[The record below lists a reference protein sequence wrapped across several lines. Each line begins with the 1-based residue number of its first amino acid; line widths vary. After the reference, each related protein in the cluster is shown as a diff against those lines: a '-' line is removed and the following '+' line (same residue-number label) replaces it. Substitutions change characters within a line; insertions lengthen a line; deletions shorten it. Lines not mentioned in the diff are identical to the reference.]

1 MLAKRKTIDAFPAKL
16 ILEIVINKL
25 RRVKMFRIRFVFII
39 FLLLSI
45 TFLYSQSV
53 AKWHTSMG
61 DFEVTLREDL
71 VPITV
76 GNFVDLTNSN
86 FYDNLIFHRVISNF
100 MIQDGCPYGTGYG
113 GPGYT
118 IPDEFHPSIN
128 YNVPYVLGMANAG
141 PNTGGSQYFIT
152 VEPYPSLNNN
162 YSAFGHVT
170 LGFDIVEDIS
180 EVPTDANDKPI
191 TDVVID
197 SIRIMTPQLDSYL
210 PIEDTLYVNA
220 GEAMA
225 FALVCDDDNI
235 TYSWFVDDEQ
245 QTANSFVFNYTPQV
259 NGWHE
264 ISGVVSNE
272 NYDLPKVW
280 WVSVTGGTAIDNDI
294 VNSKAV
300 LYQNIPNPFNPITNI
315 RFNLAE
321 SGHTSLE
328 IYNTKGQFVK
338 SLVNSDLPA
347 GEHNFIWNGRDENKK
362 SVASGVYLYTLKAE
376 NVFIQKKAV
385 LLK

>member
-1 MLAKRKTIDAFPAKL
+1 M
-16 ILEIVINKL
+16 NK
-25 RRVKMFRIRFVFII
+25 IRFIFITI
-39 FLLLSI
+39 ILLISINFLW
-45 TFLYSQSV
+45 SQSV

-86 FYDNLIFHRVISNF
+86 FYDNLIFHRVISDF
-100 MIQDGCPYGTGYG
+100 MIQDGCPLGTGYG

-118 IPDEFHPSIN
+118 IPDEFHPDLDYSE
-128 YNVPYVLGMANAG
+128 PYTLGMANAG

-152 VEPYPSLNNN
+152 VEPTPWLNGAH
-162 YSAFGHVT
+162 SIFGHVT
-170 LGFDIVEDIS
+170 LGSEIVEEIS
-180 EVPTDANDKPI
+180 EVPTNANNKPL

-235 TYSWFVDDEQ
+235 TYSWYVNDEQ
-245 QTANSFVFNYTPQV
+245 QLETGFIFNLTPTV
-259 NGWHE
+259 NDWHE
-264 ISGVVSNE
+264 VKGVVSNE

-280 WVSVTGGTAIDNDI
+280 WVFVTGGTEVSENI
-294 VNSKAV
+294 VSNKTI
-300 LYQNIPNPFNPITNI
+300 LYQNIPNPFNPETNI
-315 RFNLAE
+315 KFYLDE
-321 SGHTSLE
+321 SGSVSLE
-328 IYNTKGQFVK
+328 IYNIKGQLVK
-338 SLVNSDLPA
+338 TLVNNDLPA
-347 GEHNFIWNGRDENKK
+347 GEHSFIWNGEDEKG
-362 SVASGVYLYTLKAE
+362 SQVASGIYLYNLKSKNLIE
-376 NVFIQKKAV
+376 KKKAI